1 MENMYPSEEVRE
13 AVDDE
18 LRGILEWDEDYSKID
33 FFVDALNDAQKLDRE
48 DGHIE
53 QDRILLQIIRSF
65 VKNESDFSRIEKAY
79 NSFKKWYA

>member
-1 MENMYPSEEVRE
+1 MENMYPSEEVRG

>member
-1 MENMYPSEEVRE
+1 MYPSEEVRE

>member
-13 AVDDE
+13 AVDAE
-18 LRGILEWDEDYSKID
+18 ILGLLEWDEDYSKID

-53 QDRILLQIIRSF
+53 QDRILLQIIRSY
-65 VKNESDFSRIEKAY
+65 VSESDFNRIAQAY